1 MNKKIVLL
9 TKRTEMAKILVID
22 DELDIC
28 LMLTRHL
35 KSLNF
40 DSEYART
47 VHDASIQMNKHTYD
61 LMFIDLNLLEGSGY
75 DIIKLVKKQHL
86 KTKIIVISA
95 HDSEGNQARD
105 KGADLF
111 IAKPFSTKIVN
122 EALKSINI
130 LPIPS

>member
-1 MNKKIVLL
+1 
-9 TKRTEMAKILVID
+9 MAKILVID

-35 KSLNF
+35 QSLNF

-47 VHDASIQMNKHTYD
+47 VHDASLQMDKHVYD

-75 DIIKLVKKQHL
+75 DILNLVKKQNL

-95 HDSEGNQARD
+95 HDSEGNRARD
-105 KGADLF
+105 KGADMF

-122 EALKSINI
+122 EALKFINI
-130 LPIPS
+130 NSIPT

>member
-1 MNKKIVLL
+1 
-9 TKRTEMAKILVID
+9 MAKILVID

-35 KSLNF
+35 QSLKF
-40 DSEYART
+40 DSQYART
-47 VHDASIQMNKHTYD
+47 VHDASLKMDEHVYD

-75 DIIKLVKKQHL
+75 DILNLVKKQNL

-95 HDSEGNQARD
+95 HDSEGNRARD
-105 KGADLF
+105 KGADMF

-122 EALKSINI
+122 EALKFINI
-130 LPIPS
+130 NSTTS